1 MMQQLLN
8 KILPFE
14 KEEIIDKIENYQEKT
29 KKIAKEIGGDNDE
42 NS

>member
-8 KILPFE
+8 KILPLQ
-14 KEEIIDKIENYQEKT
+14 KDEIINKIEKYEEKT
-29 KKIAKEIGGDNDE
+29 KTIAKEIGGNNDE

>member
-8 KILPFE
+8 KILPLE
-14 KEEIIDKIENYQEKT
+14 KDEIIDKIEKYEEKT
-29 KKIAKEIGGDNDE
+29 KKIAREIGGDKDE

>member
-14 KEEIIDKIENYQEKT
+14 KEEIINKIEKYEEKT
-29 KKIAKEIGGDNDE
+29 KKIAKEMGGNNDE